1 LIFKSPLLGLW
12 ISENEGAK
20 FWLNVLTKLQNRGVK
35 DILIACVDGLKGF
48 PDTFNTVFPK
58 THSQLCIV
66 HMVRN
71 SIRYVPWKDYKAVT
85 AALKRIYRSATE
97 EEALLEL
104 NRFGEHWDAKYPQIS
119 RSWHA
124 NWENLNRLFSY
135 PDDIR
140 KAIYTTNAIE
150 SLNSVIRKA
159 IKKRKLFPTDD
170 SAKKVVYLAIMDAS
184 KKWSMPFRNW
194 KAAFNR
200 FANEFEERLIDYL

>member
-1 LIFKSPLLGLW
+1 
-12 ISENEGAK
+12 
-20 FWLNVLTKLQNRGVK
+20 
-35 DILIACVDGLKGF
+35 
-48 PDTFNTVFPK
+48 
-58 THSQLCIV
+58 
-66 HMVRN
+66 
-71 SIRYVPWKDYKAVT
+71 
-85 AALKRIYRSATE
+85 
-97 EEALLEL
+97 
-104 NRFGEHWDAKYPQIS
+104 
-119 RSWHA
+119 
-124 NWENLNRLFSY
+124 LFSY